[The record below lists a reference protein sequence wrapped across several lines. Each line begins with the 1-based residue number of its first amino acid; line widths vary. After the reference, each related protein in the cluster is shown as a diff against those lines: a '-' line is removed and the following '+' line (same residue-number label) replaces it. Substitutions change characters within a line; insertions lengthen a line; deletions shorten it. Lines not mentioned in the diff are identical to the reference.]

1 MARIPDA
8 AIWPPRDL
16 LIQVIPVGMVVSLC
30 YAILVSLIKI
40 QKLQHASVK
49 GNTVNSNALGLSGLE
64 NVQIPTDP
72 SKPTLEHLDGVAV
85 LSFRILRLTAVVALI
100 VLQFVQIF
108 KAFGGNL
115 DHALLINYVS
125 SAIKL

>member
-1 MARIPDA
+1 M
-8 AIWPPRDL
+8 
-16 LIQVIPVGMVVSLC
+16 
-30 YAILVSLIKI
+30 
-40 QKLQHASVK
+40 
-49 GNTVNSNALGLSGLE
+49 
-64 NVQIPTDP
+64 DP
-72 SKPTLEHLDGVAV
+72 SKPTLEHVDGVAV

-125 SAIKL
+125 SSIKL